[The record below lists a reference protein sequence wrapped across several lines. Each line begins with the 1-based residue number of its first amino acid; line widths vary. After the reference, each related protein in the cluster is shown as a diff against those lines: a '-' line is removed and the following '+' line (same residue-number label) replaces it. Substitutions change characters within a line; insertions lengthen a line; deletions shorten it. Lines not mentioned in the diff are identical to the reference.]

1 MLTKVCLASPLYMI
15 VRTICEGASV
25 NYSLRGLEIGG
36 VRLIR
41 WRVTTSGGGGSPLVT
56 THSTIYPTLTNKFQ
70 AISHSKPSSNNWELS
85 SARLPKATKSMLRCA
100 TLCQRSSRKIEI
112 KFWRLFDLTFLLP
125 IWLQLSD
132 TSGGLVAANSVVVG
146 MLISE
151 GLA

>member
-1 MLTKVCLASPLYMI
+1 MLRKVCLASPLYMI

-25 NYSLRGLEIGG
+25 NYSLRGHEIGG

-56 THSTIYPTLTNKFQ
+56 THSAISPTLTNKV
-70 AISHSKPSSNNWELS
+70 AISHSNPSSNNWELS

-146 MLISE
+146 MLISA